1 MQSGFVGAVVRL
13 VVRLV
18 LGMAFFGGS
27 CSLFAQEHVQTA
39 RATDSVPSSAI
50 PDAPTPQIDLAA
62 VDPRSAQSQSAQ
74 QPAQGSAPSPDS
86 SATSTQNG
94 SSQNTSLPSSSSSQQ
109 STSSTQSSTSQPTGA
124 QETQQQKAAEQIKAQ
139 EHQRIGGILPSFNV
153 TYLSNAASMS
163 ASQKIGLAFRSSID
177 PYAFGLAFIVAGLS
191 EARDDDTGFGWGP
204 EGYFKR
210 SGAAYLDAFDG
221 AMIGN
226 GFLPA
231 LLHQDP
237 RFFRLGHGTFRHRFF
252 YALSTSVI
260 CKHDNTGK
268 WEPNYS
274 NVGGNIIAGAI
285 SNLYYPAQNSGWTQ
299 TIDNGLIVTAEGTF
313 GGVLQEFWPDISRKL
328 FHKDPT
334 HGLDAQAR
342 AADAAAKQKRQQEQ
356 NPK

>member
-1 MQSGFVGAVVRL
+1 MQSGFIGAGIRL
-13 VVRLV
+13 VFGVAF
-18 LGMAFFGGS
+18 LGLS
-27 CSLFAQEHVQTA
+27 CSLLAQEPNTA
-39 RATDSVPSSAI
+39 SRAAADVPSLAIPDAPSSAI
-50 PDAPTPQIDLAA
+50 PDAPTPQIDLAV
-62 VDPRSAQSQSAQ
+62 VDPQSAQSTGSSAQ
-74 QPAQGSAPSPDS
+74 QS
-86 SATSTQNG
+86 S
-94 SSQNTSLPSSSSSQQ
+94 
-109 STSSTQSSTSQPTGA
+109 SSTQSSTPLPTGA

-153 TYLSNAASMS
+153 SYVSNAASMT
-163 ASQKIGLAFRSSID
+163 AGQKIGLAFRSSVD
-177 PYAFGLAFIVAGLS
+177 PYAFGLAFIVAGFS

-210 SGAAYLDAFDG
+210 TGAAYLDAFDG

-237 RFFRLGHGTFRHRFF
+237 RYFRLGHGTFRHRFL
-252 YALSTSVI
+252 YAMATSVI

-285 SNLYYPAQNSGWTQ
+285 SNLYYPSQNSGWTQ
-299 TIDNGLIVTAEGTF
+299 TIDNGLIVTGEGTF

-342 AADAAAKQKRQQEQ
+342 AADLAAKQKKQQEQ

>member
-1 MQSGFVGAVVRL
+1 MQSGFIGAGS
-13 VVRLV
+13 RLV
-18 LGMAFFGGS
+18 LGMAFLGFS
-27 CSLFAQEHVQTA
+27 CSLLAQQADQTA
-39 RATDSVPSSAI
+39 SSTAAVPSSAI
-50 PDAPTPQIDLAA
+50 PDAPTPQIDIAA
-62 VDPRSAQSQSAQ
+62 VDPQSEQSQNAQ
-74 QPAQGSAPSPDS
+74 QPGAGSAPSPDS
-86 SATSTQNG
+86 SAAPTQNS
-94 SSQNTSLPSSSSSQQ
+94 SSQNSSSQQ
-109 STSSTQSSTSQPTGA
+109 STSSTQSSTAQPTGA

-153 TYLSNAASMS
+153 TYLSNAASMT
-163 ASQKIGLAFRSSID
+163 AGQKIGLAFRSSID
-177 PYAFGLAFIVAGLS
+177 PYAFGLAFVVAGFS
-191 EARDDDTGFGWGP
+191 EAQDKGTGFGWGP

-210 SGAAYLDAFDG
+210 AGAAYLDAFDG

-237 RFFRLGHGTFRHRFF
+237 RYFRLGHGTFKHRFL
-252 YALSTSVI
+252 YAVATSVI

-285 SNLYYPAQNSGWTQ
+285 SNLYYPSNTAGWGQ
-299 TIDNGLIVTAEGTF
+299 TINNGLIVTGEGTF

-342 AADAAAKQKRQQEQ
+342 AADLAAKQKKQQEQ